1 MGLVWVVVVVGLGL
15 QEVVGSGGGGGGGW
29 GGASNTL
36 VGGGE
41 GVCATAVPHVTKGM
55 WGGGWSQA
63 TTSAFPQSG
72 TVTLA
77 R

>member
-36 VGGGE
+36 VGGGG
-41 GVCATAVPHVTKGM
+41 GVCDCRATCHKRNV
-55 WGGGWSQA
+55 GGEGGHKPQLPPSHSQE
-63 TTSAFPQSG
+63 
-72 TVTLA
+72 L
-77 R
+77 